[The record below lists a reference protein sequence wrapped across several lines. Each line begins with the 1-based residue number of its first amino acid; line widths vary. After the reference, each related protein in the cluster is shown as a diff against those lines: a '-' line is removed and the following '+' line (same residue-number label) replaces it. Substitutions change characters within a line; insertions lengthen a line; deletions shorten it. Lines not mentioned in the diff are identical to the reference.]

1 MQYKPLF
8 IFLFLFVKTPF
19 FAQNISF
26 NFSQNAPDSA
36 MTIRECIVF
45 LQQEEQKY
53 PEAEQRNTQLMITR
67 LRKIFYGFAS
77 WDKYLIKGVADIKSP
92 YPNITE
98 QHIDASYK
106 IFKTR
111 IGLKIKLIDR
121 ISFPTDSVFYKANL
135 RRDIFNSQEIR
146 LENNTILDIGHV
158 LCGMDASNHRHPV
171 GTPRFLGLP
180 TSSIKISNNMD
191 AVTWIGDLGSFVAEV
206 YLEKRIKGEC
216 KPSKQQALLDIFISA
231 ADVLGDIDAYAIAKK
246 YDLKSKSGK
255 KVSEIFKDYYLSQKT
270 DNQHDRYKI
279 FMQMLG
285 FKSNISKK
293 EKAKLRKR
301 YIDEVSDAAAF
312 YTAVSAKNISK
323 LNATKAIPLVLKI
336 SVNSYTDEVVNTFF
350 TEIENILKGEKEVLK
365 RP

>member
-8 IFLFLFVKTPF
+8 ICLFLLIKTPF

-36 MTIRECIVF
+36 MTIRECIAF

-92 YPNITE
+92 YSNTTE
-98 QHIDASYK
+98 QHIAASYK
-106 IFKTR
+106 TFKTR

-121 ISFPTDSVFYKANL
+121 ISFPTDSIFHKANL

-146 LENNTILDIGHV
+146 LENNRILDIGHV
-158 LCGMDASNHRHPV
+158 LCGMDASNHRHSV

-206 YLEKRIKGEC
+206 YLQKRVKVEC
-216 KPSKQQALLDIFISA
+216 APSKQQALLDIFVSA
-231 ADVLGDIDAYAIAKK
+231 ADISGNIDAYAITKK
-246 YDLKSKSGK
+246 YDLKSENGK
-255 KVSEIFKDYYLSQKT
+255 KVSEIFTDYYLSQNY
-270 DNQHDRYKI
+270 DNQQDKYKI
-279 FMQMLG
+279 FMQLLG
-285 FKSNISKK
+285 FESNISKK

-312 YTAVSAKNISK
+312 YVAVSAKNISK
-323 LNATKAIPLVLKI
+323 RNAIRAIPLILKTA
-336 SVNSYTDEVVNTFF
+336 VNTYTNEVVNTFF